1 MSENKWYFS
10 LWVLV
15 IAVFLLGP
23 MAIPLVWMNPRL
35 SKGVKIAVIIFI
47 MIMFV
52 WFLYLSAEIVKAVI
66 KEVAE
71 LERVMK

>member
-1 MSENKWYFS
+1 MAENKWYFS

-23 MAIPLVWMNPRL
+23 LAIPLVWMNPRL
-35 SKGVKIAVIIFI
+35 NQGFKIAIIILI

-52 WFLYLSAEIVKAVI
+52 WFLYLSAEIIKAVLV
-66 KEVAE
+66 EVEE
-71 LERVMK
+71 LKKVMK

>member
-23 MAIPLVWMNPRL
+23 LAIPLVWMNPRL
-35 SKGVKIAVIIFI
+35 NQLVKIAVIILI

-52 WFLYLSAEIVKAVI
+52 WFLYLSAEIIKAVLV
-66 KEVAE
+66 EVAE
-71 LERVMK
+71 LQKAMR